1 MGVVQMSQASLS
13 TPPDSAAVPR
23 YVVGLDV
30 GSETCLVAVLAPD
43 KRVLRKPFAIANAGD
58 GFTRLNQ
65 QLAQLGCAPQDIVV
79 GLEATGRYWEAVYYF
94 LQQRG
99 YRLVLLHPA
108 QTHQFADRRGLRAK
122 TDKLDAVTIARAL
135 LSDDVRPAYV
145 PNELTATYRELV
157 RLHSN
162 LSDEAARYK
171 NEIQDL
177 LVVLFP
183 EFPQVFKDPTRKTA
197 LAVLHAY
204 PSAQAIAAVG
214 VAAITAILQ
223 ATAPRN
229 YGPDTA
235 ERLVTLAKRSS
246 ASPVAVTARGRSL
259 AILAD
264 QLSHTQTNIAELER
278 EIESLLRRD
287 DGATGLQS
295 VPEFGAK
302 TVAVLRAELG
312 EVERFQRSEQVAAY
326 AGLDVT
332 VRESGK
338 WKGQRKLSKRGS
350 GELRRMLY
358 LAAMRCVRREGS
370 AFGAY
375 YRALGVHGLK
385 GNAALVAVMRKML
398 VVAYHLLRSGDTY
411 DPSKVWA
418 GARLAVLS

>member
-1 MGVVQMSQASLS
+1 MSQASL
-13 TPPDSAAVPR
+13 AAPTGGAAAPR

-30 GSETCLVAVLAPD
+30 GSATCLVAVLTPD
-43 KRVLRKPFAIANAGD
+43 KRGVRKPFEIANTGD
-58 GFTRLNQ
+58 GFTRLDQ
-65 QLAQLGCAPQDIVV
+65 QLAQLGCTPAEILI
-79 GLEATGRYWEAVYYF
+79 GLEATGRYWENVYYF

-108 QTHQFADRRGLRAK
+108 QTHHFAERRGLRAK

-145 PNELTATYRELV
+145 PNELTATYRDLV

-183 EFPQVFKDPTRKTA
+183 EFNQVFKDPTRKTA
-197 LAVLHAY
+197 LAVLRAY
-204 PSAQAIAAVG
+204 PSAVAIATIG
-214 VAAITAILQ
+214 VEPIAAILQ
-223 ATAPRN
+223 AAAPRN

-235 ERLVTLAKRSS
+235 ERLVTLAKGSS
-246 ASPVAVTARGRSL
+246 ASPVAVAARGRSL

-264 QLSHTQTNIAELER
+264 QLSHTQTNITELER
-278 EIESLLRRD
+278 EIEALLRRD

-312 EVERFQRSEQVAAY
+312 EVERFQRSDQVVAY

-350 GELRRMLY
+350 GALRRTLY

-375 YRALGVHGLK
+375 YQALGARGLK

-418 GARLAVLS
+418 GARLAAVI

>member
-1 MGVVQMSQASLS
+1 MTQAHLASPVAGV
-13 TPPDSAAVPR
+13 AAPR

-30 GSETCLVAVLAPD
+30 GSDTCLVAVLAPD
-43 KRVLRKPFAIANAGD
+43 KRVVRKPFAIANAGD
-58 GFTRLNQ
+58 GFTCLDQ
-65 QLAQLGCAPQDIVV
+65 QLAQLGCAPHEIIV
-79 GLEATGRYWEAVYYF
+79 GLEATGRYWENVYYF

-108 QTHQFADRRGLRAK
+108 QTHQFAQRRGLRAK

-197 LAVLHAY
+197 LAVLRAY
-204 PSAQAIAAVG
+204 PSAQAIAAVD
-214 VAAITAILQ
+214 VAAIAAILQ

-246 ASPVAVTARGRSL
+246 ASPVAVAARGRSL

-302 TVAVLRAELG
+302 TIAVLRAELG
-312 EVERFQRSEQVAAY
+312 EVERFRRSEQVVAY
-326 AGLDVT
+326 AGLDVI

-338 WKGQRKLSKRGS
+338 SKGQRKLSKRGS
-350 GELRRMLY
+350 GALRRALY
-358 LAAMRCVRREGS
+358 LAAMRCVRRADS
-370 AFGAY
+370 AFGSY
-375 YRALGVHGLK
+375 YRALGARGLT

-398 VVAYHLLRSGDTY
+398 VVAYQLLRSGEVY

-418 GARLAVLS
+418 GARPAGVS

>member
-1 MGVVQMSQASLS
+1 MSQASLVS
-13 TPPDSAAVPR
+13 SASGTTAPR

-30 GSETCLVAVLAPD
+30 GSDTCLVAVLAAD
-43 KRVLRKPFAIANAGD
+43 KRVVRKPFAIANAGD
-58 GFTRLNQ
+58 GFTHLDQ
-65 QLAQLGCAPQDIVV
+65 QLAQLGCAPHEILV
-79 GLEATGRYWEAVYYF
+79 GLEATGRYWENVYYF

-108 QTHQFADRRGLRAK
+108 QTHHFAARRGLRAK

-145 PNELTATYRELV
+145 PNDLTATYRDLV

-183 EFPQVFKDPTRKTA
+183 EFTQVFKDPTRQTA
-197 LAVLHAY
+197 LAVLRAY

-214 VAAITAILQ
+214 AEPLVAILQ

-229 YGPDTA
+229 YGPATA
-235 ERLVTLAKRSS
+235 ERLVALAKRSS
-246 ASPVAVTARGRSL
+246 ASPIAVAARGRSL

-264 QLSHTQTNIAELER
+264 QLSHTQTNITELER
-278 EIESLLRRD
+278 EIEALLDRD
-287 DGATGLQS
+287 AGATGLQS

-302 TVAVLRAELG
+302 TIAVLRAELG
-312 EVERFQRSEQVAAY
+312 EVERFQRSDQVVAY

-350 GELRRMLY
+350 GVLRRTLY
-358 LAAMRCVRREGS
+358 LAAMRCVRRADS

-375 YRALGVHGLK
+375 YQALGARGLK

-398 VVAYHLLRSGDTY
+398 VVAYHLLRSGDPY
-411 DPSKVWA
+411 DPRKVWA
-418 GARLAVLS
+418 GAGVLGGV

>member
-1 MGVVQMSQASLS
+1 
-13 TPPDSAAVPR
+13 
-23 YVVGLDV
+23 VVGLDV
-30 GSETCLVAVLAPD
+30 GSESCLVAVLTPD
-43 KRVLRKPFAIANAGD
+43 KRVVRKPFAIANAGD
-58 GFTRLNQ
+58 GFTRLDQ
-65 QLAQLGCAPQDIVV
+65 QLAQLGCPPHEILI
-79 GLEATGRYWEAVYYF
+79 GLEATGRYWENVYYL

-108 QTHQFADRRGLRAK
+108 QTHHFAERRGRRAK

-145 PNELTATYRELV
+145 PDELTATYRDLV

-183 EFPQVFKDPTRKTA
+183 EFTQVFKDPTRKTA
-197 LAVLHAY
+197 LAVLRAY
-204 PSAQAIAAVG
+204 PSAQAIAAIG
-214 VAAITAILQ
+214 VEPIAAIRQ

-229 YGPDTA
+229 YGPETA
-235 ERLVTLAKRSS
+235 ERLVALAKRSS
-246 ASPVAVTARGRSL
+246 ASPLAVAARSRSL

-264 QLSHTQTNIAELER
+264 QLTHTQTNIAELER
-278 EIESLLRRD
+278 EIEQLVQRD

-312 EVERFQRSEQVAAY
+312 EVARFQRSAQVVAY

-338 WKGQRKLSKRGS
+338 YKGQRKLSKRGS
-350 GELRRMLY
+350 GELRRTLY
-358 LAAMRCVRREGS
+358 LAAMRCVRRTES

-375 YRALGVHGLK
+375 YQALGARGLQ

-398 VVAYHLLRSGDTY
+398 MVAYHLLKSGETY
-411 DPSKVWA
+411 DATKVWA
-418 GARLAVLS
+418 GARVNAATV

>member
-1 MGVVQMSQASLS
+1 MSQASL
-13 TPPDSAAVPR
+13 TAPASATAAPH
-23 YVVGLDV
+23 YVVGLDI
-30 GSETCLVAVLAPD
+30 GSETCLVAVLALD
-43 KRVLRKPFAIANAGD
+43 KRVVRKPFAIANAGE
-58 GFTRLNQ
+58 GFTCLDQ
-65 QLAQLGCAPQDIVV
+65 QLAHLGCAPHEILV
-79 GLEATGRYWEAVYYF
+79 GLEATGRYWEPVYYF

-108 QTHQFADRRGLRAK
+108 QTHQFAERRGLRAK

-145 PNELTATYRELV
+145 PNELTATYRDLV

-183 EFPQVFKDPTRKTA
+183 EFTQVFKDPTRKTA
-197 LAVLHAY
+197 LAVLRAFA
-204 PSAQAIAAVG
+204 SAQALGAVG
-214 VAAITAILQ
+214 VEAIAAILQ

-229 YGPDTA
+229 YGLDTA
-235 ERLVTLAKRSS
+235 ERLVALAKRSS
-246 ASPVAVTARGRSL
+246 ASPVAVAARGRSL

-264 QLSHTQTNIAELER
+264 QLSHTQLNIAELER
-278 EIESLLRRD
+278 EIEALLRRD

-312 EVERFQRSEQVAAY
+312 EVERFQRSDQVVAY

-338 WKGQRKLSKRGS
+338 SKGQRKLSKRGS
-350 GELRRMLY
+350 GELRRTLY

-375 YRALGVHGLK
+375 YRALNARGLK

-411 DPSKVWA
+411 DPGKVWA
-418 GARLAVLS
+418 GGHPAAVI

>member
-1 MGVVQMSQASLS
+1 MSHPGLS
-13 TPPDSAAVPR
+13 VPEESAGAPR

-30 GSETCLVAVLAPD
+30 GSDTCLVAVLTPD
-43 KRVLRKPFAIANAGD
+43 KRVVRKPFAIANTGD
-58 GFTRLNQ
+58 GFTQLDQ
-65 QLAQLGCAPQDIVV
+65 QLAALGCLAHEILV
-79 GLEATGRYWEAVYYF
+79 GLEATGRYWENVYYF

-99 YRLVLLHPA
+99 YRLILLHPA
-108 QTHQFADRRGLRAK
+108 QTHQFAERRGLRAK

-145 PNELTATYRELV
+145 PNDLTATYRDLV

-183 EFPQVFKDPTRKTA
+183 EFSEVFKDPTRKTA
-197 LAVLHAY
+197 LAVLRAY

-214 VAAITAILQ
+214 IEPLARILQ

-235 ERLVTLAKRSS
+235 ERLVALAKQSS
-246 ASPVAVTARGRSL
+246 ASPVAVAARGRSL

-278 EIESLLRRD
+278 EIEQLLRRD
-287 DGATGLQS
+287 DGTSGLQS
-295 VPEFGAK
+295 VPEFGPK

-312 EVERFQRSEQVAAY
+312 EVERFQRSAQVVAY
-326 AGLDVT
+326 AGLDIT
-332 VRESGK
+332 VKESGK
-338 WKGQRKLSKRGS
+338 WKGQRRLSKRGS
-350 GELRRMLY
+350 GELRRTLY
-358 LAAMRCVRREGS
+358 LTAMRCIRREGS
-370 AFGAY
+370 AFGSY
-375 YRALGVHGLK
+375 YQALGARGLTGK
-385 GNAALVAVMRKML
+385 AALVAVMRKML
-398 VVAYHLLRSGDTY
+398 VVAYHLLKSGERY

-418 GARLAVLS
+418 GGAS

>member
-1 MGVVQMSQASLS
+1 MTHASLAS
-13 TPPDSAAVPR
+13 PSEGSDAPR
-23 YVVGLDV
+23 YIVGLDI
-30 GSETCLVAVLAPD
+30 GSDTCLVAVLAPD
-43 KRVLRKPFAIANAGD
+43 KRVVRKPFEIANTGD
-58 GFTRLNQ
+58 GFTRLDQ
-65 QLAQLGCAPQDIVV
+65 QLAQLGCAPSAILI
-79 GLEATGRYWEAVYYF
+79 GLEATGRYWEPVYYF

-99 YRLVLLHPA
+99 YHLVLLHPA
-108 QTHQFADRRGLRAK
+108 QIHHFAERRGLRAK

-135 LSDDVRPAYV
+135 LSDDLRPAYV
-145 PNELTATYRELV
+145 PNELTATYRDLV

-183 EFPQVFKDPTRKTA
+183 EFTQVFKDPTRKTA
-197 LAVLHAY
+197 LAVLRAY
-204 PSAQAIAAVG
+204 PSAQAIVASGVEP
-214 VAAITAILQ
+214 VAALLQ

-229 YGPDTA
+229 YGLDTA
-235 ERLVTLAKRSS
+235 ERLVALAERSS
-246 ASPVAVTARGRSL
+246 ASPVAVAARGRSL

-264 QLSHTQTNIAELER
+264 QLAHTQANIAELER
-278 EIESLLRRD
+278 EIEQLVRRD
-287 DGATGLQS
+287 DDAAGLQR

-312 EVERFQRSEQVAAY
+312 EVERFQRSAQVVAY

-338 WKGQRKLSKRGS
+338 FKGQRKLSKRGS
-350 GELRRMLY
+350 GVLRRTLY
-358 LAAMRCVRREGS
+358 MAALRCARLPGS

-375 YRALGVHGLK
+375 YQALGTRGLK
-385 GNAALVAVMRKML
+385 GNRALVAVMRKML
-398 VVAYHLLRSGDTY
+398 VVAYHLLKSGAPY

-418 GARLAVLS
+418 GGRTAALT

>member
-1 MGVVQMSQASLS
+1 MSQASLVS
-13 TPPDSAAVPR
+13 SASGTTAPR
-23 YVVGLDV
+23 YVVGLYV
-30 GSETCLVAVLAPD
+30 GSDTCLVAVLAAD
-43 KRVLRKPFAIANAGD
+43 KRVVRKPFAIANAGD
-58 GFTRLNQ
+58 GFTHLDQ
-65 QLAQLGCAPQDIVV
+65 QLAQLGCAPHEILV
-79 GLEATGRYWEAVYYF
+79 GLEATGRYWENVYYF

-108 QTHQFADRRGLRAK
+108 QTHHFAARRGLRAK

-145 PNELTATYRELV
+145 PNDLTATYRDLV

-183 EFPQVFKDPTRKTA
+183 EFTQVFKDPTRQTA
-197 LAVLHAY
+197 LAVLRAY

-214 VAAITAILQ
+214 AEPLIAILQ

-229 YGPDTA
+229 YGPATA
-235 ERLVTLAKRSS
+235 ERLVALAKRSS
-246 ASPVAVTARGRSL
+246 ASPLAVAARGRSL

-264 QLSHTQTNIAELER
+264 QLSHTQTNITELER
-278 EIESLLRRD
+278 EIEALLDRD
-287 DGATGLQS
+287 AGATGLQS

-302 TVAVLRAELG
+302 TIAVLRAELG
-312 EVERFQRSEQVAAY
+312 EVERFQRSDQVVAY

-350 GELRRMLY
+350 GVLRRTLY
-358 LAAMRCVRREGS
+358 LAAMRCVRRADS

-375 YRALGVHGLK
+375 YQALGARGLK

-398 VVAYHLLRSGDTY
+398 VVAYHLLRSGDPY
-411 DPSKVWA
+411 DPRKVWA
-418 GARLAVLS
+418 GAGVLGGV

>member
-1 MGVVQMSQASLS
+1 MTHPFLGPSSHSA
-13 TPPDSAAVPR
+13 TPPH
-23 YVVGLDV
+23 YIVGIDV

-43 KRVLRKPFAIANAGD
+43 KRVVVKPFDIATTGD
-58 GFTRLNQ
+58 GFR
-65 QLAQLGCAPQDIVV
+65 QLEQKLAHLDCSPHEILI
-79 GLEATGRYWEAVYYF
+79 GLEATGRYWEPIYQF

-108 QTHQFADRRGLRAK
+108 QTHHFAQRRGLRAK
-122 TDKLDAVTIARAL
+122 TDKLDAVTIARVL
-135 LSDDVRPAYV
+135 LSDDARPAYV

-183 EFPQVFKDPTRKTA
+183 EFAQVFKDPTRKTA
-197 LAVLHAY
+197 LAVLRAY
-204 PSAQAIAAVG
+204 PGAQAIAAVG
-214 VAAITAILQ
+214 VMPIAAIFE

-229 YGPDTA
+229 YGPETA
-235 ERLVTLAKRSS
+235 ERLVGLAKRSS
-246 ASPVAVTARGRSL
+246 ASPVAVAARGRSL

-278 EIESLLRRD
+278 EIEALLRHD

-295 VPEFGAK
+295 VPDFGPK

-312 EVERFQRSEQVAAY
+312 EVERFQRSGQVVAY
-326 AGLDVT
+326 AGLDIT
-332 VRESGK
+332 VKESGK
-338 WKGQRKLSKRGS
+338 WRGERKLSKRGS
-350 GELRRMLY
+350 GELRRTLY
-358 LAAMRCVRREGS
+358 LTAMRCVRREGS

-375 YRALGVHGLK
+375 YQALGARGLK
-385 GNAALVAVMRKML
+385 GKAALVAVMRKML
-398 VVAYHLLRSGDTY
+398 VVAYHLLKSGESY

-418 GARLAVLS
+418 GTTGAAGPS

>member
-1 MGVVQMSQASLS
+1 MSQATLPS
-13 TPPDSAAVPR
+13 PPGGAAALR

-30 GSETCLVAVLAPD
+30 GSATCLVAVLAPD
-43 KRVLRKPFAIANAGD
+43 KRVVRKPFAIANAGD
-58 GFTRLNQ
+58 GFTHLDQ
-65 QLAQLGCAPQDIVV
+65 QLAQLGCAPHEILV
-79 GLEATGRYWEAVYYF
+79 GLEATGRYWENVYYF

-108 QTHQFADRRGLRAK
+108 QTHQFAERRGLRAK

-145 PNELTATYRELV
+145 PNELTATYRDLV

-183 EFPQVFKDPTRKTA
+183 EFVQVFKDPTRKTA

-214 VAAITAILQ
+214 VEPIAGILQ

-235 ERLVTLAKRSS
+235 ERLVALAKRSS
-246 ASPVAVTARGRSL
+246 ASPVAVAARGRSL

-278 EIESLLRRD
+278 EIEALLRRD

-312 EVERFQRSEQVAAY
+312 EVERFQRSDQVVAY

-350 GELRRMLY
+350 GELRRTLY
-358 LAAMRCVRREGS
+358 LAAMRCVRRVDS

-375 YRALGVHGLK
+375 YQALGARGLK

-398 VVAYHLLRSGDTY
+398 VVAYHLLRSGDSY
-411 DPSKVWA
+411 DPRKVWA
-418 GARLAVLS
+418 GARPAAVI

>member
-1 MGVVQMSQASLS
+1 MSQASLVS
-13 TPPDSAAVPR
+13 SASGTTAPR

-30 GSETCLVAVLAPD
+30 GSDTCLVAVLAAD
-43 KRVLRKPFAIANAGD
+43 KRVVRKPFAIANAGD
-58 GFTRLNQ
+58 GFTHLDQ
-65 QLAQLGCAPQDIVV
+65 QLAQLGCAPHEILV
-79 GLEATGRYWEAVYYF
+79 GLEATGRYWENVYYF

-108 QTHQFADRRGLRAK
+108 QTHHFAARRGLRAK

-145 PNELTATYRELV
+145 PNDLTATYRDLV

-183 EFPQVFKDPTRKTA
+183 EFTQVFKDPTRQTA
-197 LAVLHAY
+197 LAVLRAY
-204 PSAQAIAAVG
+204 PSARAIVAVG
-214 VAAITAILQ
+214 AEPLVAILQ

-229 YGPDTA
+229 YGPATA
-235 ERLVTLAKRSS
+235 ERLVALAKRSS
-246 ASPVAVTARGRSL
+246 ASPIAVAARGRSL

-264 QLSHTQTNIAELER
+264 QLSHTQTNITELER
-278 EIESLLRRD
+278 EIEALLDRD
-287 DGATGLQS
+287 AGATGLQS

-302 TVAVLRAELG
+302 TIAVLRGELG
-312 EVERFQRSEQVAAY
+312 EVERFQRSDQVVAY

-350 GELRRMLY
+350 GVLRRTLY
-358 LAAMRCVRREGS
+358 LAAMRCVRRADS

-375 YRALGVHGLK
+375 YQALGARGLK

-398 VVAYHLLRSGDTY
+398 VVAYHLLRSGDPY
-411 DPSKVWA
+411 DPRKVWA
-418 GARLAVLS
+418 GAGVLGGV

>member
-1 MGVVQMSQASLS
+1 MGVRRMSQANLPS
-13 TPPDSAAVPR
+13 PAGAAAAPR
-23 YVVGLDV
+23 FVVGLDV
-30 GSETCLVAVLAPD
+30 GSETCLVAVLTPD
-43 KRVLRKPFAIANAGD
+43 KRVVRKPFAIANAGD
-58 GFTRLNQ
+58 GFARLDQ
-65 QLAQLGCAPQDIVV
+65 QLTQLDCAPHEMIV
-79 GLEATGRYWEAVYYF
+79 GLEATGRYWETVYYF

-108 QTHQFADRRGLRAK
+108 QTHQFAQRRGLRAK

-145 PNELTATYRELV
+145 PDDLTATYRDLV

-183 EFPQVFKDPTRKTA
+183 EFVQVFKDPTRKTA
-197 LAVLHAY
+197 LAVLRAY
-204 PSAQAIAAVG
+204 PSAQVIAAVG
-214 VAAITAILQ
+214 GEAIMAIFQ

-235 ERLVTLAKRSS
+235 ERLVALAKRSR
-246 ASPVAVTARGRSL
+246 ASPIAVAARSRSL

-264 QLSHTQTNIAELER
+264 QLSHTQTNITELER
-278 EIESLLRRD
+278 EIEALLCRD

-312 EVERFQRSEQVAAY
+312 AVERFQRSDQVGAY

-350 GELRRMLY
+350 GALRRALY
-358 LAAMRCVRREGS
+358 MAAMRCVRLPGS

-375 YRALGVHGLK
+375 YQALGARGLK

-398 VVAYHLLRSGDTY
+398 VVAYRLVRSGDTY
-411 DPSKVWA
+411 DPSKV
-418 GARLAVLS
+418 

>member
-1 MGVVQMSQASLS
+1 MSQASLA
-13 TPPDSAAVPR
+13 PPAGGSPAPR
-23 YVVGLDV
+23 YVVGLDI
-30 GSETCLVAVLAPD
+30 GSDTCLVAVLTPD
-43 KRVLRKPFAIANAGD
+43 KRVVRKPFAIANASE
-58 GFTRLNQ
+58 GFTHLDQ
-65 QLAQLGCAPQDIVV
+65 QLAQLGCAPHTIIV
-79 GLEATGRYWEAVYYF
+79 GLEATGRYWENVYYF

-108 QTHQFADRRGLRAK
+108 QTHHFAERRGLRAK

-145 PNELTATYRELV
+145 PNDLTATYRDLV

-183 EFPQVFKDPTRKTA
+183 EFTQVFKDPTRKTA
-197 LAVLHAY
+197 LAVLRAY

-214 VAAITAILQ
+214 VEPIAGILQ

-235 ERLVTLAKRSS
+235 ERLVALATRSS
-246 ASPVAVTARGRSL
+246 ASPVAVGARGRSL

-264 QLSHTQTNIAELER
+264 QLSHTQTNITELEG
-278 EIESLLRRD
+278 EIEALLRWD

-312 EVERFQRSEQVAAY
+312 EVERFQRSEQVVAY

-332 VRESGK
+332 VRESGM

-350 GELRRMLY
+350 GELRRTLY
-358 LAAMRCVRREGS
+358 LAAMRCVRRADS

-375 YRALGVHGLK
+375 YQALGARGLK

-418 GARLAVLS
+418 GARLATVS